1 MRHRLR
7 TLPIALT
14 LLLGLLAAVPGAS
27 ADPAPSYSLALPL
40 TTRNMRVGPM
50 YTVSQRFGVGL
61 VGSYPAIPDFPG
73 KLSDFDDITTVGFG
87 WYSDW
92 SAHVT
97 PERPGGVEYV
107 QLLKTR
113 SWPPNWGAI
122 DHAIDAN
129 PGATWIIGN
138 EPDIASQDNKTPAEY
153 AAVYH
158 EAYTHIKGLDPTAQ
172 IAIGGV
178 VMPSPLRLL
187 WLDEALAAYQAKY
200 DAEMPVD
207 VWNTHMQILPE
218 GLGFGCFLPVGLST
232 LTLEKQ
238 YDLAMNHGCEDDPP
252 NHYYAFNADP
262 VIFEQLLRDF
272 RAWLAERGQRDKP
285 LIISEY
291 GVLFPST
298 YLATEC
304 NGEQTQ
310 QEVGDAKVIAF
321 MQQTFDLMLTA
332 KDGDT
337 GCPSDENRL
346 VQRWLWF
353 SLNMPP
359 YTCYPDNPDTPE
371 PDDAY
376 CDGFNGSL
384 YGCEN
389 DCERWELTN
398 FGRAYRDYVAA
409 ASTGA
414 LSSLPRVHVA
424 AAAAPVERV
433 PLPPSGLPDLTKRP
447 PYYGQP

>member
-1 MRHRLR
+1 MRYHTLPGKGLLMRHRLR
-7 TLPIALT
+7 TLPIVLS

-27 ADPAPSYSLALPL
+27 ADPVPSHSLALPL
-40 TTRNMRVGPM
+40 VTRNMRVGPM
-50 YTVSQRFGVGL
+50 YTVNQRFGVGL

-73 KLSDFDDITTVGFG
+73 KLSDFDEVTTLGFG

-92 SAHVT
+92 SANVT
-97 PERPGGVEYV
+97 PERPGGVAYV

-122 DHAIDAN
+122 DLAINAN

-158 EAYTHIKGLDPTAQ
+158 DAYTHIKERDATAQ

-187 WLDEALAAYQAKY
+187 WLEQALAAYQAQYQAK
-200 DAEMPVD
+200 MPVD
-207 VWNTHMQILPE
+207 VWNIHAQILPE
-218 GLGFGCFLPVGLST
+218 GLLSFGCFLPVGLST
-232 LTLEKQ
+232 LTLQEQ

-252 NHYYAFNADP
+252 NYYYAFNADAT
-262 VIFEQLLRDF
+262 IFEQLVRAM
-272 RAWLAERGQRDKP
+272 RAWMAEHGERDKP

-291 GVLFPST
+291 GVLYPST
-298 YLATEC
+298 YLANHLQE
-304 NGEQTQ
+304 GQ
-310 QEVGDAKVIAF
+310 QEAGDQMVIAF

-332 KDGDT
+332 TDRDT

-353 SLNMPP
+353 SLNDPL
-359 YTCYPDNPDTPE
+359 DE
-371 PDDAY
+371 
-376 CDGFNGSL
+376 FNGSL
-384 YGCEN
+384 Y
-389 DCERWELTN
+389 DCEYEPPQLTI
-398 FGRAYRDYVAA
+398 FGEANRDHVAA
-409 ASTGA
+409 ASAGS

-424 AAAAPVERV
+424 APAEPVERA
-433 PLPPSGLPDLTKRP
+433 PLPPHGLPDLTKRP